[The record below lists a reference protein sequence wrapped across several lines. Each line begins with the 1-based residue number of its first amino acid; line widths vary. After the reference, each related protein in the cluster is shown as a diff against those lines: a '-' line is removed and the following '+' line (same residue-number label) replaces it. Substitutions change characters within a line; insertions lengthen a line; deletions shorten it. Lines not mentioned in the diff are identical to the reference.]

1 MQSDCCAY
9 LRKNRRRSNNQSLG
23 CSRHWRLDLKHECG
37 RHWRLNLEHGCLL
50 PYEEI
55 AREVLDPAGVA
66 DDAKA
71 HITSG
76 ERLIAT
82 FATRCAWP
90 HLEHECLLSQF
101 FKPSWP
107 SQIGSR
113 KSGKAHGQTGSD
125 GRQEQKSIVTP
136 GVPERVTRH
145 VFSCFTPPQ
154 FNVRVFVDQY
164 PYIIIHLTI
173 CQHFFLFHTKKH
185 PFTGV
190 F

>member
-1 MQSDCCAY
+1 MSASFPPKTVSANKCPRA
-9 LRKNRRRSNNQSLG
+9 
-23 CSRHWRLDLKHECG
+23 LKLACWAAF
-37 RHWRLNLEHGCLL
+37 RYNSSS
-50 PYEEI
+50 
-55 AREVLDPAGVA
+55 A
-66 DDAKA
+66 
-71 HITSG
+71 S
-76 ERLIAT
+76 
-82 FATRCAWP
+82 
-90 HLEHECLLSQF
+90 LLSQF

-173 CQHFFLFHTKKH
+173 CQHFFLFHTKN
-185 PFTGV
+185 TLLQV
-190 F
+190 FFKI